1 MPQLRRPS
9 TSALG
14 AFVAAGLAATAAYAQ
29 PAPAPAADPSA
40 NAPAIAPSAP
50 TPVAAPSALTPT
62 TAPTPAQLRIALAQA
77 REKVEAALDDTN
89 ARLNLASL
97 LLQVGEYR
105 ESAVQLAEVA
115 RMVPDHPELEARL
128 QATLRQ
134 WHAADPPRPGQASA
148 YADYCKAAKSPVGGA
163 RLLKFSKMALG
174 ACESLAA
181 EEAAELAKIPAA
193 ATATASAKSAVPPK
207 PGAVTQDSLL
217 RIWVIT
223 ALGAAIFIGGGTWL
237 TRKHR
242 GKDAPRKPSDPA

>member
-1 MPQLRRPS
+1 MPQLRRPL
-9 TSALG
+9 TSAFG
-14 AFVAAGLAATAAYAQ
+14 AFAAVSFAAAVANAQ
-29 PAPAPAADPSA
+29 PAAAPAVDPSA

-50 TPVAAPSALTPT
+50 SPTSAPGAATPT

-77 REKVEAALDDTN
+77 REKVEAALDDTD
-89 ARLNLASL
+89 ARLSLAAL

-115 RMVPDHPELEARL
+115 RMIPDHPELETRL
-128 QATLRQ
+128 QATLTQ

-148 YADYCKAAKSPVGGA
+148 YADYCKAVKSPVGGA
-163 RLLKFSKMALG
+163 RLLRFTKMALTV
-174 ACESLAA
+174 CDRLAA
-181 EEAAELAKIPAA
+181 ADEAELAKIPAA
-193 ATATASAKSAVPPK
+193 PTATASATPAVPPK

-217 RIWVIT
+217 RIWIIT

-242 GKDAPRKPSDPA
+242 GKDAPRKPTGPA

>member
-1 MPQLRRPS
+1 MPQFRRPL
-9 TSALG
+9 TS
-14 AFVAAGLAATAAYAQ
+14 AFVAIAAAGFAAAAAQAQ

-89 ARLNLASL
+89 ARLSLAAL

-128 QATLRQ
+128 QATLTQ

-163 RLLKFSKMALG
+163 RLLKFAKMALG
-174 ACESLAA
+174 VCDRLAA

-193 ATATASAKSAVPPK
+193 ATATASATAAVPPK

>member
-1 MPQLRRPS
+1 MPQLRRPQ

-14 AFVAAGLAATAAYAQ
+14 AFAAVSLAAAAAYAQ

-50 TPVAAPSALTPT
+50 TPVAAPGALTPT

-89 ARLNLASL
+89 ARLNLAAL

-128 QATLRQ
+128 QATLTQ

-163 RLLKFSKMALG
+163 RLLKFAKMGLG
-174 ACESLAA
+174 VCERLAA
-181 EEAAELAKIPAA
+181 ADEAELAKIPAA